1 MREIKIFFFFFFL
14 GLKDNLKA
22 VKNELNTE
30 EQFIENFIKGERFI
44 RKYKFY
50 ISAVVIILVAWF
62 AGNFIISKINDYK
75 TKEANEIYANLIQ
88 DPSNKNL
95 LEQLKNKNTNLYA
108 IFLLKENINDFNN
121 TTLQN
126 ELKQIYNNAQTNTL
140 LKNIIALSLGDKSI
154 FLKNY
159 DKLLEAYKLLEQN
172 KIEEANVLLSQIKE
186 NSSLNQ
192 IAKNLK
198 HYQGITQ

>member
-1 MREIKIFFFFFFL
+1 M

>member
-1 MREIKIFFFFFFL
+1 M

-50 ISAVVIILVAWF
+50 ISVVVIILVAWF

-75 TKEANEIYANLIQ
+75 IKEANEIYANLVQ

-95 LEQLKNKNTNLYA
+95 LEELKNKNTNLYT
-108 IFLLKENINDFNN
+108 IFLLKENINDLNN
-121 TTLQN
+121 TAFQN
-126 ELKQIYNNAQTNTL
+126 ELKQIYSNTQTNTL

-186 NSSLNQ
+186 NSSLSQ

>member
-1 MREIKIFFFFFFL
+1 M

-75 TKEANEIYANLIQ
+75 IKEANEIYANLIQ

-121 TTLQN
+121 TALQN
-126 ELKQIYNNAQTNTL
+126 ELKQIYSNTQTNTL

-159 DKLLEAYKLLEQN
+159 DKLLEAYKFLEQN

-186 NSSLNQ
+186 NSSLSQ

>member
-1 MREIKIFFFFFFL
+1 M

-95 LEQLKNKNTNLYA
+95 LEQLKNKNTNLYT

-121 TTLQN
+121 TALQN
-126 ELKQIYNNAQTNTL
+126 ELKQIYSNTQTNTL

-159 DKLLEAYKLLEQN
+159 DKLLEAYKFLEQN

-186 NSSLNQ
+186 NSSLSQ

>member
-1 MREIKIFFFFFFL
+1 M

-62 AGNFIISKINDYK
+62 AGNFIISKINNYK
-75 TKEANEIYANLIQ
+75 TKETNEIYANLIQ

-95 LEQLKNKNTNLYA
+95 LEQLKNKNTNLYT
-108 IFLLKENINDFNN
+108 IFLLKENINDLNN
-121 TTLQN
+121 TAFQN

>member
-1 MREIKIFFFFFFL
+1 M

-198 HYQGITQ
+198 YYQGITQ

>member
-1 MREIKIFFFFFFL
+1 M

-95 LEQLKNKNTNLYA
+95 LEQLKNKNTNLYT
-108 IFLLKENINDFNN
+108 IFLLKENINDLNN
-121 TTLQN
+121 TAFQN

-192 IAKNLK
+192 ISKNLK

>member
-1 MREIKIFFFFFFL
+1 M

-50 ISAVVIILVAWF
+50 ISVVVIILVAWF

-126 ELKQIYNNAQTNTL
+126 ELKHIYNNAQTNTL
-140 LKNIIALSLGDKSI
+140 LKNIIALSLGGKSI

-172 KIEEANVLLSQIKE
+172 RIEEANVLFSQIKE

>member
-1 MREIKIFFFFFFL
+1 M

-121 TTLQN
+121 TALQN

-159 DKLLEAYKLLEQN
+159 DKLLEAYKFLEQN

>member
-1 MREIKIFFFFFFL
+1 M

-75 TKEANEIYANLIQ
+75 TKEANEIYANLMQ

>member
-1 MREIKIFFFFFFL
+1 M

-50 ISAVVIILVAWF
+50 ISAIVIVLIAWF
-62 AGNFIISKINDYK
+62 IGDFTISKINEYK
-75 TKEANEIYANLIQ
+75 IKKANEIYVNLLQ
-88 DPSNKNL
+88 NPNDKNL
-95 LEQLKNKNTNLYA
+95 LEKLKNKNINLYA
-108 IFLLKENINDFNN
+108 VFLLKENIDDFNN
-121 TTLQN
+121 TTFQN
-126 ELKQIYNNAQTNTL
+126 ELRQIYSNTQTNPL

-159 DKLLEAYKLLEQN
+159 DKLLEAYRLLEQN
-172 KIEEANVLLSQIKE
+172 KIEEANILLSQIKE
-186 NSSLNQ
+186 NSSLSQ

>member
-1 MREIKIFFFFFFL
+1 M

-30 EQFIENFIKGERFI
+30 DQFIENFIKGERFI

>member
-1 MREIKIFFFFFFL
+1 M

-50 ISAVVIILVAWF
+50 ISVVVIILVAWF
-62 AGNFIISKINDYK
+62 TGNFIISKINDYK
-75 TKEANEIYANLIQ
+75 IKEANEIYANLVQ

-95 LEQLKNKNTNLYA
+95 LEELKNKNTNLYA

>member
-1 MREIKIFFFFFFL
+1 M

-62 AGNFIISKINDYK
+62 AGNFIISKINNYK

-88 DPSNKNL
+88 DPNNKNL
-95 LEQLKNKNTNLYA
+95 LEQLKNKNTNLYT
-108 IFLLKENINDFNN
+108 IFLLKENINDLNN
-121 TTLQN
+121 TAFQN

>member
-1 MREIKIFFFFFFL
+1 M

-88 DPSNKNL
+88 DPNNKNL
-95 LEQLKNKNTNLYA
+95 LEKLKNKNTNLYA

-121 TTLQN
+121 TALQN
-126 ELKQIYNNAQTNTL
+126 ELKQIYSNAQTNTL
-140 LKNIIALSLGDKSI
+140 LKNIIALSLGGKSI

>member
-1 MREIKIFFFFFFL
+1 M

-121 TTLQN
+121 TALQN
-126 ELKQIYNNAQTNTL
+126 ELKHIYNNAQTNTL

>member
-1 MREIKIFFFFFFL
+1 M
-14 GLKDNLKA
+14 GLKVNLKA

-95 LEQLKNKNTNLYA
+95 LEQLKNKNTNLYT
-108 IFLLKENINDFNN
+108 IFLLKENINDLNN
-121 TTLQN
+121 TAFQN

>member
-1 MREIKIFFFFFFL
+1 M

-121 TTLQN
+121 TALQN

-186 NSSLNQ
+186 NSSLSQ

>member
-1 MREIKIFFFFFFL
+1 M

-22 VKNELNTE
+22 VKNELDTE

-121 TTLQN
+121 TALQN

>member
-1 MREIKIFFFFFFL
+1 M

-44 RKYKFY
+44 RKYKFH

-95 LEQLKNKNTNLYA
+95 LEQLKNKNTNLYT
-108 IFLLKENINDFNN
+108 IFLLKENINDLNN
-121 TTLQN
+121 TAFQN

>member
-1 MREIKIFFFFFFL
+1 M

-30 EQFIENFIKGERFI
+30 ERFIENFIKGERFI

-50 ISAVVIILVAWF
+50 ISTVVIILVAWF

-95 LEQLKNKNTNLYA
+95 LEQLKNKNTNLYT
-108 IFLLKENINDFNN
+108 IFLLKENINDLNN
-121 TTLQN
+121 TAFQN

-172 KIEEANVLLSQIKE
+172 KIEEANVLLSRIKE

>member
-1 MREIKIFFFFFFL
+1 M

-140 LKNIIALSLGDKSI
+140 LKNIIALSLGNKSI

>member
-1 MREIKIFFFFFFL
+1 M

-50 ISAVVIILVAWF
+50 ISVVVIILVAWF

-95 LEQLKNKNTNLYA
+95 LEQLKNKNTNLYT
-108 IFLLKENINDFNN
+108 IFLLKENINDLNN
-121 TTLQN
+121 TAFQN

>member
-1 MREIKIFFFFFFL
+1 L

-95 LEQLKNKNTNLYA
+95 LEQLKNKNTNLYT
-108 IFLLKENINDFNN
+108 IFLLKENINDLNN
-121 TTLQN
+121 TAFQN

>member
-1 MREIKIFFFFFFL
+1 M

-95 LEQLKNKNTNLYA
+95 LEQLKNKNTNLYT

-121 TTLQN
+121 TAFQN

>member
-1 MREIKIFFFFFFL
+1 M

-95 LEQLKNKNTNLYA
+95 LEQLKNKNSNLYT
-108 IFLLKENINDFNN
+108 IFLLKENINDLNN
-121 TTLQN
+121 TAFQN

>member
-1 MREIKIFFFFFFL
+1 M

-22 VKNELNTE
+22 IKNELNTE

-50 ISAVVIILVAWF
+50 ILSVLIILIIGILA
-62 AGNFIISKINDYK
+62 NFINSKIHDYNIK
-75 TKEANEIYANLIQ
+75 KSNEIYANLL
-88 DPSNKNL
+88 NKPNDQNL
-95 LEQLKNKNTNLYA
+95 LEQLKDKNINLYA
-108 IFLLKENINDFNN
+108 IFLMTQNN
-121 TTLQN
+121 SDLNHTIIQN
-126 ELKQIYNNAQTNTL
+126 KLKQVYNDTQTNTL
-140 LKNIIALSLGDKSI
+140 LKNIIALSLDNQSI

-159 DKLLEAYKLLEQN
+159 DKLLQAYKFLQEN
-172 KIEEANVLLSQIKE
+172 KIEEAHILLSQIKD
-186 NSSLNQ
+186 NSNLNQ

>member
-1 MREIKIFFFFFFL
+1 M

-50 ISAVVIILVAWF
+50 ISAVVIILVTWF

-121 TTLQN
+121 TALQN
-126 ELKQIYNNAQTNTL
+126 ELKQIYSNTQTNTL

-159 DKLLEAYKLLEQN
+159 DKLLEAYKFLEQN

>member
-1 MREIKIFFFFFFL
+1 M

-95 LEQLKNKNTNLYA
+95 LKQLKNKNTNLYA

-121 TTLQN
+121 TALQN

-140 LKNIIALSLGDKSI
+140 LKNIIALSLRDKSI

>member
-1 MREIKIFFFFFFL
+1 M

-50 ISAVVIILVAWF
+50 ISAVVIILIAWF

-121 TTLQN
+121 TALQN

>member
-1 MREIKIFFFFFFL
+1 M

-30 EQFIENFIKGERFI
+30 EQFIIENFIKGERFI

>member
-1 MREIKIFFFFFFL
+1 MR
-14 GLKDNLKA
+14 LKDNLKA

-95 LEQLKNKNTNLYA
+95 LEQLKNKNTNLYT

-140 LKNIIALSLGDKSI
+140 LKNIVALSLGDKSI

>member
-1 MREIKIFFFFFFL
+1 M

-121 TTLQN
+121 TALQN

-198 HYQGITQ
+198 YYQGITQ

>member
-1 MREIKIFFFFFFL
+1 M

-108 IFLLKENINDFNN
+108 IFLLKENINDLNN
-121 TTLQN
+121 TAFQN

>member
-1 MREIKIFFFFFFL
+1 M

-95 LEQLKNKNTNLYA
+95 LEQLKNKNTNLYT

-121 TTLQN
+121 TALQN
-126 ELKQIYNNAQTNTL
+126 ELKQIYSNTQTNTL
-140 LKNIIALSLGDKSI
+140 LKNIIALSLGDKSM

-159 DKLLEAYKLLEQN
+159 DKLLEAYKFLEQN

>member
-1 MREIKIFFFFFFL
+1 M

-95 LEQLKNKNTNLYA
+95 LEQLKNKNTNLYT
-108 IFLLKENINDFNN
+108 IFLLKENINDLNN
-121 TTLQN
+121 TAFQN

-159 DKLLEAYKLLEQN
+159 DKLLEVYKLLEQN

>member
-1 MREIKIFFFFFFL
+1 M

-108 IFLLKENINDFNN
+108 IFLLKENINGFNN
-121 TTLQN
+121 TALQN
-126 ELKQIYNNAQTNTL
+126 ELKQIYSNTQTNTL

-159 DKLLEAYKLLEQN
+159 DKLLEAYKFLEQN

>member
-1 MREIKIFFFFFFL
+1 M

-75 TKEANEIYANLIQ
+75 TKEANEIYANLVQ
-88 DPSNKNL
+88 DPNNKNL
-95 LEQLKNKNTNLYA
+95 LEKLKNKNINLYT
-108 IFLLKENINDFNN
+108 IFLLKENINNFNN
-121 TTLQN
+121 IAFQN
-126 ELKQIYNNAQTNTL
+126 ELKHIYSNAQTNTL
-140 LKNIIALSLGDKSI
+140 FKNIIALSLGDKSI

-159 DKLLEAYKLLEQN
+159 DKLLDAYRLLEQN
-172 KIEEANVLLSQIKE
+172 KIKEANILLSQIKE

>member
-1 MREIKIFFFFFFL
+1 M

-62 AGNFIISKINDYK
+62 AGNFIISKINNYK

-95 LEQLKNKNTNLYA
+95 LEQLKNKNTNLYT
-108 IFLLKENINDFNN
+108 IFLLKENINDLNN
-121 TTLQN
+121 TTFQN